1 MNTNCLSE
9 YDSERNQ
16 REWELAKQR
25 GEANR
30 LNLERKEQPKI
41 ESYIHK
47 DDIEE
52 FEREKQLE
60 IQRVKIRQ
68 RSLDSMNCETYA
80 KNNTADQQIKVMPQ
94 SSFGLALLDS
104 LAQGNMIAQNRQ
116 AWYESCMKR
125 LGY

>member
-1 MNTNCLSE
+1 MFRSSSLAISTLLLIGMNTNCLSE

-47 DDIEE
+47 DGIEE
-52 FEREKQLE
+52 FER
-60 IQRVKIRQ
+60 
-68 RSLDSMNCETYA
+68 
-80 KNNTADQQIKVMPQ
+80 
-94 SSFGLALLDS
+94 
-104 LAQGNMIAQNRQ
+104 
-116 AWYESCMKR
+116 
-125 LGY
+125 